1 VNLLIT
7 GASRG
12 LGNTLARG
20 LPRSNDTAYLISR
33 SRPSS
38 LEVEDGA
45 RRVWLQVDLSRDDA
59 PDIIAAGVS
68 SDALDAVIHN
78 AGIWEPSAFSSQ
90 YDFVRVSDAQTRD
103 ILRVNLESAIT
114 LTRALLPKLE
124 RSSNPKIV
132 LVGSVNG
139 LENTDMPEVAYNA
152 SKWGLRGVAHGLRA
166 HLRTK
171 RIGVTVINPGS
182 IDTDDDSSRQDLI
195 PPSDLL
201 EVVRLVLRLSRRS
214 NLKEVHLPAMLDEM
228 A

>member
-20 LPRSNDTAYLISR
+20 LPRSNDTAYLVSR